1 MRDNQELRMHKMLL
15 EMRTCMH
22 IHGQRYTSESMF
34 SAVWLGAVAQKAGPL
49 LGWACAIWLPEISS
63 QRALIKGRKE
73 MRRGA
78 CHAQATP

>member
-34 SAVWLGAVAQKAGPL
+34 LLCGLGL
-49 LGWACAIWLPEISS
+49 
-63 QRALIKGRKE
+63 
-73 MRRGA
+73 
-78 CHAQATP
+78 